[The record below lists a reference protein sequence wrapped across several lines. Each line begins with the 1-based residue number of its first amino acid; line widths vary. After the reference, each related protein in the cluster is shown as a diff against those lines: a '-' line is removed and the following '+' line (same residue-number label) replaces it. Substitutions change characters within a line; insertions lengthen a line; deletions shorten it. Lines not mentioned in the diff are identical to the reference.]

1 VPIDYNQDV
10 KTAKTAKIGELRDGL
25 SRYIKHVRSGG
36 TVIVYERDTPVAE
49 IIPIRQPKSRAAKD
63 EERIARLEAK
73 GCILRGTGSSRWAQN
88 LKPRKIHGLGSVL
101 EALLEERESGW

>member
-1 VPIDYNQDV
+1 M
-10 KTAKTAKIGELRDGL
+10 KTPKTAKIGELRDGL

-63 EERIARLEAK
+63 EERIARLEAQ
-73 GCILRGTGSSRWAQN
+73 GSLQRGTGSGKWFQEHAP
-88 LKPRKIHGLGSVL
+88 LKIPGAASVL